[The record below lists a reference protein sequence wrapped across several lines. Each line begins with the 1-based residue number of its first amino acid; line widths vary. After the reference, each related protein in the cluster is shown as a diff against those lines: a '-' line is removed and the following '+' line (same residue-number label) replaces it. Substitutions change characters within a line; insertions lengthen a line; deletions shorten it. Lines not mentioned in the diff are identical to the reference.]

1 MGFGRNGCIF
11 FRAKDHLGD
20 ALAIAQV
27 DENHAAV
34 IATHM
39 HPAGQNDLLSDVG
52 CCQLIA
58 VVSPIHGE
66 EKALILG
73 EAQNL
78 ASWLSSPSG
87 VWGFFDRGCGPFR
100 MTEFVERRL
109 RHSR

>member
-1 MGFGRNGCIF
+1 MQ
-11 FRAKDHLGD
+11 DE
-20 ALAIAQV
+20 IAQV

-34 IATHM
+34 IAAHL

-52 CCQLIA
+52 GCQLIA

-78 ASWLSSPSG
+78 ASWLSSPNG
-87 VWGFFDRGCGPFR
+87 VLGILRPWLRSVQI
-100 MTEFVERRL
+100 TEFVERRL
-109 RHSR
+109 KHSR